1 MKYLMVILFLAPM
14 LMPYSRVHA
23 ASFTVSPKVCV
34 ISHVQDFC
42 DLDLTFEWQGDVV
55 GDVCIYEQSKKI
67 HCWQQQRAG
76 EFNYKARVQVET
88 IYSLIN
94 SKSGVLL
101 AKAQVEVQST
111 HVQKSRR
118 RLRSPWSFF

>member
-1 MKYLMVILFLAPM
+1 MKYLMVILFLAPL
-14 LMPYSRVHA
+14 LMPFSRVHA

-42 DLDLTFEWQGDVV
+42 DLDLTFEWQGDMV

-111 HVQKSRR
+111 HVKKSRR

>member
-1 MKYLMVILFLAPM
+1 MKHLMVILFLAP
-14 LMPYSRVHA
+14 LLIPLGNAQA

-34 ISHVQDFC
+34 ISQVQDFC
-42 DLDLTFEWQGDVV
+42 DLDLKFEWQGDVV

-94 SKSGVLL
+94 SKSGVSADQAYL
-101 AKAQVEVQST
+101 AMKLEAE
-111 HVQKSRR
+111 SRQ
-118 RLRSPWSFF
+118 

>member
-1 MKYLMVILFLAPM
+1 MKHLMVILFLAPL
-14 LMPYSRVHA
+14 LMSFSNAQA

-34 ISHVQDFC
+34 ISQVQDFC
-42 DLDLTFEWQGDVV
+42 DLDLKFEWQGDVV

-94 SKSGVLL
+94 SKSGVLI

>member
-1 MKYLMVILFLAPM
+1 
-14 LMPYSRVHA
+14 MPYSRVHA

-67 HCWQQQRAG
+67 HCWQQQRG
-76 EFNYKARVQVET
+76 FLE
-88 IYSLIN
+88 YSVADNCALC
-94 SKSGVLL
+94 K
-101 AKAQVEVQST
+101 
-111 HVQKSRR
+111 
-118 RLRSPWSFF
+118 